1 MYRSPSPL
9 QSHKS
14 GGEKFVHCW
23 EKVGSR
29 LCSLCQAEQAQK
41 STKSAKVKEGVRV
54 TEKRTGGYERHVRNL
69 KIDSFSKE
77 DKESKSYVKVVAGMK
92 SKRV

>member
-1 MYRSPSPL
+1 MS
-9 QSHKS
+9 
-14 GGEKFVHCW
+14 
-23 EKVGSR
+23 
-29 LCSLCQAEQAQK
+29 
-41 STKSAKVKEGVRV
+41 
-54 TEKRTGGYERHVRNL
+54 RNL

>member
-23 EKVGSR
+23 EKVGSC
-29 LCSLCQAEQAQK
+29 LCWLRQAEQAQK
-41 STKSAKVKEGVRV
+41 STKSAKVKGVGV

-77 DKESKSYVKVVAGMK
+77 DKESKSYVKVGAGLK

>member
-1 MYRSPSPL
+1 MGSCL
-9 QSHKS
+9 
-14 GGEKFVHCW
+14 CW
-23 EKVGSR
+23 LR
-29 LCSLCQAEQAQK
+29 QAEQAQK
-41 STKSAKVKEGVRV
+41 STKSAKVKGVGV

-77 DKESKSYVKVVAGMK
+77 DKESKSYVKVGAGLK

>member
-29 LCSLCQAEQAQK
+29 LCWLRQAEQAQK
-41 STKSAKVKEGVRV
+41 STKSAKVKGVGV
-54 TEKRTGGYERHVRNL
+54 TEKRTGYERHVRNL

-77 DKESKSYVKVVAGMK
+77 DKESKSYVKVGAGMK